1 MHKTLQKWV
10 LFEFSFNASTVHIA

>member
-10 LFEFSFNASTVHIA
+10 LFEFSFNAITVNIA